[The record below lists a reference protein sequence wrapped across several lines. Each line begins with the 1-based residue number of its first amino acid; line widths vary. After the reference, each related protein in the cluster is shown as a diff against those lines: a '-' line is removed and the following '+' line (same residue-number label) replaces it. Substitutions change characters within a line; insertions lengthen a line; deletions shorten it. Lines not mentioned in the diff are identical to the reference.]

1 MLRIFEILMQ
11 DLRNIDDDVKDS
23 GIVKLKGKITQK

>member
-11 DLRNIDDDVKDS
+11 DLRNIGDDVKDS
-23 GIVKLKGKITQK
+23 GIVKLKGKIKQK